1 MKLLKE
7 GLEMT
12 AEQAA
17 PVRACLNDFSFEAG
31 GGSSAYPAEPKRA
44 RGVEPPA
51 PPAGEDPPP
60 PPPEIDPLNVAKDD
74 AMKKLDAAQAALLA
88 LSNKMKQGLTEVAGV
103 LERLGTHEWAS
114 VENGAVCHLQEAT
127 KVQSKACDNAFSMW
141 AATKRDFSMPKSKSV
156 DELQDQTKMLD
167 DTTAQISGAYI
178 KYRKNELGAF
188 INVKA
193 ATADEE

>member
-1 MKLLKE
+1 
-7 GLEMT
+7 
-12 AEQAA
+12 
-17 PVRACLNDFSFEAG
+17 
-31 GGSSAYPAEPKRA
+31 
-44 RGVEPPA
+44 
-51 PPAGEDPPP
+51 
-60 PPPEIDPLNVAKDD
+60 
-74 AMKKLDAAQAALLA
+74 
-88 LSNKMKQGLTEVAGV
+88 MKQGLTEVAGV

-193 ATADEE
+193 ATADEEYTHALGRCLTSRCQNPHLKLMPHAAVPFPTSSRLSHDFHCMIGFSLHDVYDILLFVNHYFHRMIFIASLCTAFHCMMYMIYY